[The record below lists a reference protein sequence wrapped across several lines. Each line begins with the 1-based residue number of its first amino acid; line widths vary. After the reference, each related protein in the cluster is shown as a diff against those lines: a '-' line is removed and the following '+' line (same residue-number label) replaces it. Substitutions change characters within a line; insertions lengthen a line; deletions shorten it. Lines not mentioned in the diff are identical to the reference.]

1 MKQLRSALQSTSR
14 SIFTYVVLVIVVTM
28 LVSWTIAGT
37 LIHRRSTVNRLSRNS
52 ADYHSATRLAIS
64 KIESELSL
72 IRQNRYQSL
81 IQASDAQVTEQT
93 LRDTIRSTYIID
105 RHLEKIET
113 IQQRFGELEFEA
125 TTRRLGEAIR
135 SLHQASEGQQASAAF
150 QSRALKL
157 IGIRCIQL
165 DRLHANAFRDDALKM
180 QRFAES
186 GTFLGLI
193 FSLIGLGFAAIVT
206 LLVFA
211 KRAVTRRDQLER
223 QIARRVTQAELLY
236 LAVTMSEDT
245 KSYRDALQ
253 KCVGIICR
261 MTEWAVGHVYFPS
274 QTEPPDTEP
283 SQLVSADIWYLT
295 DPQQFE
301 AFRRAS
307 EETFFVTG
315 ECLPGRIW
323 NTGQPVWIE
332 EIQQDPG
339 FVRKSLC
346 ESHGMKSA
354 FGFPL
359 VIDGKIAAVLEFFSQ
374 RAMPTD
380 DVMLLMARSVGE
392 QVGRVLER
400 IQAEELERRHHERIE
415 AELNEAKKELV
426 VKTRLAAIGQVS
438 AQVAHE
444 IRNPLGAISNA
455 IYYLKRSP
463 QIDQEK
469 KTQYLDLMNHE
480 IGTCNE
486 FINELLDITRRRKL
500 DRQPTRL
507 GDLIER
513 VLSRHQMPQ
522 NIDLR
527 VHCNPDP
534 FECFVDGDQ
543 FVQVL
548 QNLLNN
554 SMDALQGAGGRIGIT
569 AQRVDDQDVITVYD
583 SGPGIPAEDRTSV
596 FDVLFTTKSSGTGL
610 GLAICKQIV
619 VQHGGS
625 IQVADNHADGTE
637 FQIRLPALAT
647 SSNSTAIKGP

>member
-14 SIFTYVVLVIVVTM
+14 SIFAYVVLVIVVTM

-37 LIHRRSTVNRLSRNS
+37 LIHRRSSVNQLSRNS

-64 KIESELSL
+64 KIETELSL
-72 IRQNRYQSL
+72 IRQNRYQALVQS
-81 IQASDAQVTEQT
+81 SDPQVAEQT

-105 RHLEKIET
+105 RHLDKIET
-113 IQQRFGELEFEA
+113 IQQRFGEPEFEA
-125 TTRRLGEAIR
+125 TTRRLGAAIR
-135 SLHQASEGQQASAAF
+135 SLHQASEGRQASAAF
-150 QSRALKL
+150 PSPALEL
-157 IGIRCIQL
+157 IGIRCLQL
-165 DRLHANAFRDDALKM
+165 DRLHANAFRDDAIKM

-186 GTFLGLI
+186 GTFQGLI

-211 KRAVTRRDQLER
+211 KRTLTRRDQLER
-223 QIARRVTQAELLY
+223 QMARRVTQAELLY
-236 LAVTMSEDT
+236 LAVTMSQDT

-261 MTEWAVGHVYFPS
+261 MTDWAVGHVYFPS
-274 QTEPPDTEP
+274 QSEAV
-283 SQLVSADIWYLT
+283 QLVSADIWYLT
-295 DPQQFE
+295 DPQRFDS
-301 AFRRAS
+301 FRRSS
-307 EETFFVTG
+307 EDTFLVTG

-323 NTGQPVWIE
+323 KTGQPAWIE
-332 EIQQDPG
+332 DIQQDWG

-359 VIDGKIAAVLEFFSQ
+359 VIEGKTIAVLEFFSQ
-374 RAMPTD
+374 RTMPTD
-380 DVMLLMARSVGE
+380 DAMLLMARSVGE

-400 IQAEELERRHHERIE
+400 IQAEELERRHHERVQ

-469 KTQYLDLMNHE
+469 KTQYLELMNHE
-480 IGTCNE
+480 IGTCNQ

-500 DRQPTRL
+500 DRRPTRL

-513 VLSRHQMPQ
+513 VVSRHQMPP

-527 VHCNPDP
+527 VHCIPDP
-534 FECFVDGDQ
+534 FECCVDGDQ

-569 AQRVDDQDVITVYD
+569 ARRVDDQDVITVYD
-583 SGPGIPAEDRTSV
+583 SGPGIPAEDRASV

-625 IQVADNHADGTE
+625 IRVVDNGDGTE
-637 FQIRLPALAT
+637 FQIRLPTTA
-647 SSNSTAIKGP
+647 SPVNSTATEGP